1 MDNAVITHKVQSA
14 YASYENELEFAIFC
28 IENVAKA
35 ASISTQDLMDKITIQ
50 SDILN
55 NYIVA
60 NYDVLHTQGKQY
72 IVDDIIDTI
81 KERGIDI

>member
-1 MDNAVITHKVQSA
+1 MYIKRIED
-14 YASYENELEFAIFC
+14 EDELDFAIFC

-35 ASISTQDLMDKITIQ
+35 AGVSTQDLMDKITIQ

-72 IVDDIIDTI
+72 IVDDIIDTM
-81 KERGIDI
+81 KQRGIDI

>member
-1 MDNAVITHKVQSA
+1 MDIKRI
-14 YASYENELEFAIFC
+14 EDEDELEFAIFC
-28 IENVAKA
+28 IENVAKEVG
-35 ASISTQDLMDKITIQ
+35 ISTQDLMDKITIQ

-72 IVDDIIDTI
+72 IVDDIIATI
-81 KERGIDI
+81 RERGIDV

>member
-1 MDNAVITHKVQSA
+1 MDIKRI
-14 YASYENELEFAIFC
+14 EDEDELEFAIFC
-28 IENVAKA
+28 IEHVAKA
-35 ASISTQDLMDKITIQ
+35 AGISTQDLMDKITIQ

>member
-1 MDNAVITHKVQSA
+1 
-14 YASYENELEFAIFC
+14 
-28 IENVAKA
+28 
-35 ASISTQDLMDKITIQ
+35 MDKITIQ

>member
-1 MDNAVITHKVQSA
+1 MDIKRI
-14 YASYENELEFAIFC
+14 EDELEFVIFS

-35 ASISTQDLMDKITIQ
+35 AGVSTQDLMDKITIQ

-60 NYDVLHTQGKQY
+60 KQEDNSSGMA
-72 IVDDIIDTI
+72 INV
-81 KERGIDI
+81 RV

>member
-1 MDNAVITHKVQSA
+1 MA
-14 YASYENELEFAIFC
+14 E
-28 IENVAKA
+28 VAKA
-35 ASISTQDLMDKITIQ
+35 AGVSTQDLMDKITIQ

-72 IVDDIIDTI
+72 IVDDIIATI
-81 KERGIDI
+81 RERGIDV